1 MVYPSYFATSD
12 LQFGFKK
19 QLSTT
24 LCTGLI
30 KKVVSKFVHAG
41 SHVCGCFLDA
51 MIAFDRVNHQADSER
66 HFPLPLNRFL
76 VSWYRSQKMQIRW
89 NDSLATPFSVTNGIG
104 QEGVLSP
111 ILFTVYL
118 NNLLTSLGSVAIEM
132 ISLLVQY
139 ATRMTFP
146 SPFAL
151 LKHCEEFAISRG
163 LTFNAM
169 Q

>member
-89 NDSLATPFSVTNGIG
+89 IHCLPHFVLLMALARRVCFHLSFLQSTSITSSLAWDRLP
-104 QEGVLSP
+104 L
-111 ILFTVYL
+111 
-118 NNLLTSLGSVAIEM
+118 
-132 ISLLVQY
+132 
-139 ATRMTFP
+139 R
-146 SPFAL
+146 
-151 LKHCEEFAISRG
+151 
-163 LTFNAM
+163 
-169 Q
+169 